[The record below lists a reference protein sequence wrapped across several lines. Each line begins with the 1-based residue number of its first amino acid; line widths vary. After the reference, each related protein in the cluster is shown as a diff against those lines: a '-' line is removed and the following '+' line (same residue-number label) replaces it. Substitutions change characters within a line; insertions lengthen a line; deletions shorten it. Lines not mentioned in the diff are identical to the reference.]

1 MKRIVKILVFTY
13 LVGWSCYGIAAG
25 MRCGTRL
32 VQPGDTFDEVVDD
45 CGEPDSTYEVGT
57 KYVEL
62 RNPRFRNRNV
72 TYTQAILVDVWVY
85 DLGSSHFRRR
95 LYFENGILVYIENGE
110 RG

>member
-1 MKRIVKILVFTY
+1 MKLIVKILCCCF
-13 LVGWSCYGIAAG
+13 LVGLSGYGAAAG
-25 MRCGTRL
+25 MRCGTHL
-32 VQPGDTFDEVVDD
+32 VQPGDTFDEVQDD

-62 RNPRFRNRNV
+62 RDPRYRDRNV

-85 DLGSSHFRRR
+85 ERGSSKFRRR
-95 LYFENGILVYIENGE
+95 LYFENGILVYIENGH